1 MLAAALFAAAGAWNF
16 AAPGYTVYAPAA
28 PAVHLAPEPS
38 FPVVYAAPAPAP
50 RALPSGLP
58 MIAVLAA
65 GAMAGVA
72 AAGLVGT
79 KVKAVQ
85 MHTKFG
91 APADDTRVN
100 LADRC
105 NGKKVI
111 LVGLPGAFT
120 PT

>member
-1 MLAAALFAAAGAWNF
+1 
-16 AAPGYTVYAPAA
+16 
-28 PAVHLAPEPS
+28 
-38 FPVVYAAPAPAP
+38 
-50 RALPSGLP
+50 
-58 MIAVLAA
+58 
-65 GAMAGVA
+65 
-72 AAGLVGT
+72 
-79 KVKAVQ
+79 